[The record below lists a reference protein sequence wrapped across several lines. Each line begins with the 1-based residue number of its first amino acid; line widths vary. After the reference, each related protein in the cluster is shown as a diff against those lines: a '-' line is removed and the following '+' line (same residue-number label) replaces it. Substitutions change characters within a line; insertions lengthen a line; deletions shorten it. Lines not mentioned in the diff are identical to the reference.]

1 MQKLEASNI
10 RLQEGIKLLRL
21 GILGLGTVGSGVVK
35 ILEKNAENIK
45 NKVGTEV
52 KIKKILVNNLE
63 KERDIEINRDLLT
76 NKVEDIIDNPEID
89 IVVELIGG
97 EQPAYD
103 YIIRSIENGK
113 SIVTANKLVIAKYGK
128 RIFRKAD
135 ENNVQVC
142 YEGSVA
148 GGLPIIRPLQNSLA
162 ANRIEK
168 IYGILNGTTNYI
180 LTDMSK
186 NQKDFDESLKN
197 AQKLG
202 FAEADPSSDIDGHDA
217 AYKIT
222 ILSSLAFERFV
233 DVRDV
238 YVEGIREIKSADLEI
253 AHEMGYVIKLL
264 AIAKNGLDGV
274 DIRVHPAF
282 VPEDHPI
289 SMINGTYNCVYLHG
303 DAVGQVM
310 STARGAGQM
319 PTGSAVTADIIQV
332 AKDINH
338 DQREVQRM
346 ESFLESNVT
355 DIDEIENSFYLR
367 FEVKDKPGVLSHI
380 TKIFGDNNVSL
391 ASVLQKQKNNP
402 IVPLV
407 FITHHVKEK
416 NLKKSLAKIKELDD
430 VIEINSVIRVEDD
443 I

>member
-1 MQKLEASNI
+1 MLKI
-10 RLQEGIKLLRL
+10 

-35 ILEKNAENIK
+35 ILEKNEENIK
-45 NKVGTEV
+45 NKVGAEL
-52 KIKKILVNNLE
+52 KIEKILVNNLNKKRE
-63 KERDIEINRDLLT
+63 LNFAQGILT
-76 NKVEDIIDNPEID
+76 NDAAEIIDNPEID

-97 EQPAYD
+97 EYPAYD
-103 YIIRSIENGK
+103 YILRAIENGK
-113 SIVTANKLVIAKYGK
+113 NIVTANKLVIAKHG
-128 RIFRKAD
+128 RVIFKKAD

-162 ANRIEK
+162 ANKIKK

-186 NQKDFDESLKN
+186 KKKEFAESLAQ

-202 FAEADPSSDIDGHDA
+202 FAEADPASDIEGADA

-222 ILSSLAFERFV
+222 ILSLLAFERFV
-233 DVRDV
+233 DVNSV
-238 YVEGIREIKSADLEI
+238 YVEGITNIASEDIKLA
-253 AHEMGYVIKLL
+253 AEMGYVIKLL
-264 AIAKNGLDGV
+264 AIAKNSDQGL

-282 VPEDHPI
+282 VPQDHPLA
-289 SMINGTYNCVYLHG
+289 MINGTYNCVYLHG

-319 PTGSAVTADIIQV
+319 PTGSAVVSDIMQV
-332 AKDINH
+332 SKDINFN
-338 DQREVQRM
+338 QREVQRIDK
-346 ESFLESNVT
+346 FLDSQVV
-355 DIDEIENSFYLR
+355 DINEIENSFYLR
-367 FEVKDKPGVLSHI
+367 LEVYDQPGVMAHI
-380 TKIFGDNNVSL
+380 AKIFGDNNVSL
-391 ASVLQKQKNNP
+391 ASVLQKQKDNP

-407 FITHHVKEK
+407 FITHQVKEK
-416 NLKKSLAKIKELDD
+416 DLNKSLKAIESLKDVVKINN
-430 VIEINSVIRVEDD
+430 IIRVENN

>member
-1 MQKLEASNI
+1 MLKI
-10 RLQEGIKLLRL
+10 

-35 ILEKNAENIK
+35 ILEKNEENIK
-45 NKVGTEV
+45 NKVGAEL
-52 KIKKILVNNLE
+52 KIEKILVNNLNKKRE
-63 KERDIEINRDLLT
+63 LNFAQGILT
-76 NKVEDIIDNPEID
+76 NDAAEIIDNPEID

-97 EQPAYD
+97 EYPAYD
-103 YIIRSIENGK
+103 YILRAIENGK
-113 SIVTANKLVIAKYGK
+113 NIVTANKLVIAKHG
-128 RIFRKAD
+128 RVIFKKAD

-162 ANRIEK
+162 ANKIKK

-186 NQKDFDESLKN
+186 KKKEFAESLAQ

-202 FAEADPSSDIDGHDA
+202 FAEADPASDIEGADA

-222 ILSSLAFERFV
+222 ILSLLAFERFV
-233 DVRDV
+233 DVNSV
-238 YVEGIREIKSADLEI
+238 YVEGITNIASEDIKLA
-253 AHEMGYVIKLL
+253 AEMGYVIKLL
-264 AIAKNGLDGV
+264 AIAKNSDQGL

-282 VPEDHPI
+282 VPQDHPLA
-289 SMINGTYNCVYLHG
+289 MINGTYNCVYLHG

-319 PTGSAVTADIIQV
+319 PTGSAVVSDIMQV
-332 AKDINH
+332 SKDINFN
-338 DQREVQRM
+338 QREVQRIDK
-346 ESFLESNVT
+346 FLASQVV
-355 DIDEIENSFYLR
+355 DINEIENSFYLR
-367 FEVKDKPGVLSHI
+367 LEVYDQPGVMAHI
-380 TKIFGDNNVSL
+380 AKIFGDNNVSL
-391 ASVLQKQKNNP
+391 ASVLQKQKDNP

-407 FITHHVKEK
+407 FITHQVKEK
-416 NLKKSLAKIKELDD
+416 DLNKSLKAIESLKDVVKINN
-430 VIEINSVIRVEDD
+430 IIRVENN

>member
-310 STARGAGQM
+310 STAKGAGQM

>member
-1 MQKLEASNI
+1 M
-10 RLQEGIKLLRL
+10 
-21 GILGLGTVGSGVVK
+21 
-35 ILEKNAENIK
+35 
-45 NKVGTEV
+45 
-52 KIKKILVNNLE
+52 
-63 KERDIEINRDLLT
+63 
-76 NKVEDIIDNPEID
+76 
-89 IVVELIGG
+89 
-97 EQPAYD
+97 
-103 YIIRSIENGK
+103 RSIENGK

-135 ENNVQVC
+135 ENNAQVC

-186 NQKDFDESLKN
+186 NKKDFDESLKN
-197 AQKLG
+197 AQDLG

-238 YVEGIREIKSADLEI
+238 YVEGIREIKSTDLEL

-264 AIAKNGLDGV
+264 AIAKNGNDGV

-282 VPEDHPI
+282 IPEDHPI
-289 SMINGTYNCVYLHG
+289 AMINGTYNCVYLHG

-332 AKDINH
+332 AKDINYN
-338 DQREVQRM
+338 QREVQRM
-346 ESFLESNVT
+346 DSFLESNVT
-355 DIDEIENSFYLR
+355 KIDEIENSFYLR
-367 FEVKDKPGVLSHI
+367 LEVEDKPGVMAHI
-380 TKIFGDNNVSL
+380 AKIFGDNNVSL
-391 ASVLQKQKNNP
+391 ASVLQKQKDNP
-402 IVPLV
+402 VVPLV

-416 NLKKSLAKIKELDD
+416 DLEKSLNEIKELDD
-430 VIEINSVIRVEDD
+430 VIEIKSVIRVEND

>member
-1 MQKLEASNI
+1 
-10 RLQEGIKLLRL
+10 LLKL

-52 KIKKILVNNLE
+52 KIIKILVNNLE
-63 KERDIEINRDLLT
+63 KERDIEIDKNLLT
-76 NKVEDIIDNPEID
+76 DKAEDIIDNPEID

-103 YIIRSIENGK
+103 YIIRAIENGK

-135 ENNVQVC
+135 ENDAQVC

-186 NQKDFDESLKN
+186 NKKDFDESLKN
-197 AQKLG
+197 AQDLG

-233 DVRDV
+233 DARDV
-238 YVEGIREIKSADLEI
+238 YVEGIREIKSTDLEL

-264 AIAKNGLDGV
+264 AIAKNGNDGI

-282 VPEDHPI
+282 IPEDHPI
-289 SMINGTYNCVYLHG
+289 AMINGTYNCVYLHG

-332 AKDINH
+332 AKDINYN
-338 DQREVQRM
+338 QREVQRM
-346 ESFLESNVT
+346 DSFLESNVT
-355 DIDEIENSFYLR
+355 KIDEIENSFYLR
-367 FEVKDKPGVLSHI
+367 LEVEDKPGVMAHI
-380 TKIFGDNNVSL
+380 AKIFGDNNVSL
-391 ASVLQKQKNNP
+391 ASVLQKQKDNP
-402 IVPLV
+402 VVPLV

-416 NLKKSLAKIKELDD
+416 DLKKSLNEIKELDD
-430 VIEINSVIRVEDD
+430 VIEVKSVIRVEND

>member
-1 MQKLEASNI
+1 LEV
-10 RLQEGIKLLRL
+10 IKLLKL

-35 ILEKNAENIK
+35 ILEKNTENIK

-63 KERDIEINRDLLT
+63 KERDIKINRELLT
-76 NKVEDIIDNPEID
+76 DKMEDIINDPEID

-180 LTDMSK
+180 LTDMSRYK
-186 NQKDFDESLKN
+186 KDFDESLKN
-197 AQKLG
+197 AQELG

-238 YVEGIREIKSADLEI
+238 YVEGIRDIKSADLEL

-264 AIAKNGLDGV
+264 AIAKNGTDGV

-282 VPEDHPI
+282 IPKNHPI
-289 SMINGTYNCVYLHG
+289 AMINGTYNCVYLHG

-310 STARGAGQM
+310 STAKGAGQM

-338 DQREVQRM
+338 NQREVHRM
-346 ESFLESNVT
+346 DSFLESNVT
-355 DIDEIENSFYLR
+355 NIDEIENSFYLR
-367 FEVKDKPGVLSHI
+367 LEVEDKPGVMAHI
-380 TKIFGDNNVSL
+380 AKIFGDNNVSL
-391 ASVLQKQKNNP
+391 ASVLQKQKDNP
-402 IVPLV
+402 VVPLV

-416 NLKKSLAKIKELDD
+416 NLKKSLNEIKELDD
-430 VIEINSVIRVEDD
+430 VVEVKSVIRVEND

>member
-1 MQKLEASNI
+1 MLN
-10 RLQEGIKLLRL
+10 L

-63 KERDIEINRDLLT
+63 KERDIDIDKSLLT
-76 NKVEDIIDNPEID
+76 DKAEDIINNPEID

-103 YIIRSIENGK
+103 YIIEAIENGK

-135 ENNVQVC
+135 ENDAQVC

-197 AQKLG
+197 AQDLG
-202 FAEADPSSDIDGHDA
+202 FAEADPTSDIDGHDA

-238 YVEGIREIKSADLEI
+238 YVEGIREIKSTDLEL

-264 AIAKNGLDGV
+264 AIAKNGNDGV

-282 VPEDHPI
+282 IPEDHPI
-289 SMINGTYNCVYLHG
+289 AMINGTYNCVYLHG

-310 STARGAGQM
+310 STAKGAGQM

-338 DQREVQRM
+338 NQREVQRM
-346 ESFLESNVT
+346 DSFLESNVIN
-355 DIDEIENSFYLR
+355 IDQIENSFYLR
-367 FEVKDKPGVLSHI
+367 LEVEDKPGVMAHI
-380 TKIFGDNNVSL
+380 AKIFGDNNVSL
-391 ASVLQKQKNNP
+391 ASVLQKQKDNP
-402 IVPLV
+402 VVPLV

-416 NLKKSLAKIKELDD
+416 DLKESLNEIKELDD
-430 VIEINSVIRVEDD
+430 VIEINSVIRVEND

>member
-1 MQKLEASNI
+1 
-10 RLQEGIKLLRL
+10 LLKI

-52 KIKKILVNNLE
+52 RIEKILVNNLE
-63 KERDIEINRDLLT
+63 KERDIEINQELLT
-76 NKVEDIIDNPEID
+76 DKVEDIINNPNID

-103 YIIRSIENGK
+103 YIIRAIENGK

-135 ENNVQVC
+135 ENDVQVC

-186 NQKDFDESLKN
+186 EKKDFAESLRN
-197 AQKLG
+197 AQELG
-202 FAEADPSSDIDGHDA
+202 FAEADPSSDIEGDDA

-233 DVRDV
+233 DVREV
-238 YVEGIREIKSADLEI
+238 YVEGIKDVAIEDIEL

-264 AIAKNGLDGV
+264 AIAKNSPEGLDV
-274 DIRVHPAF
+274 RVHPAF
-282 VPEDHPI
+282 VPEDHPLA
-289 SMINGTYNCVYLHG
+289 MINGTYNCVYLHG

-338 DQREVQRM
+338 NQREVQRM
-346 ESFLESNVT
+346 DSFLESNVIK
-355 DIDEIENSFYLR
+355 IDEIENSFYLR
-367 FEVKDKPGVLSHI
+367 FEVKDEPGVMAHI
-380 TKIFGDNNVSL
+380 AKIFGDNNVSL
-391 ASVLQKQKNNP
+391 ASVLQKQKDNP
-402 IVPLV
+402 VVPLV
-407 FITHHVKEK
+407 FITHSVREK
-416 NLKKSLAKIKELDD
+416 DLNKSLAQIKELDD
-430 VIEINSVIRVEDD
+430 VIEVKSVIRVESN

>member
-1 MQKLEASNI
+1 MLKI
-10 RLQEGIKLLRL
+10 

-52 KIKKILVNNLE
+52 QIEKILVNNLE
-63 KERDIEINRDLLT
+63 KERDIEIKKELLT
-76 NKVEDIIDNPEID
+76 DQVEDIINNPDID

-103 YIIRSIENGK
+103 YIIRAIANGK

-135 ENNVQVC
+135 KNDVQVC

-148 GGLPIIRPLQNSLA
+148 GGLPIIRPLKNSLA

-186 NQKDFDESLKN
+186 DKKDFAESLKN

-202 FAEADPSSDIDGHDA
+202 FAEADPSSDIDGDDA

-233 DVRDV
+233 DVREV
-238 YVEGIREIKSADLEI
+238 YVEGIRDIAIEDIEL

-264 AIAKNGLDGV
+264 AIAKNSPKGLDV
-274 DIRVHPAF
+274 RVHPAF
-282 VPEDHPI
+282 VPEDHPLA
-289 SMINGTYNCVYLHG
+289 MINGTYNCVYLHG

-338 DQREVQRM
+338 NQREVQRM
-346 ESFLESNVT
+346 DSFLESNVIT
-355 DIDEIENSFYLR
+355 IDEIENSFYLR
-367 FEVKDKPGVLSHI
+367 FAVKDEPGVMAHI
-380 TKIFGDNNVSL
+380 AKIFGDNNVSL

-402 IVPLV
+402 VVPLV
-407 FITHHVKEK
+407 FITHSVKEK
-416 NLKKSLAKIKELDD
+416 DLNKSLAQIKEIDD
-430 VIEINSVIRVEDD
+430 VIEVKSVIRVESN

>member
-1 MQKLEASNI
+1 
-10 RLQEGIKLLRL
+10 LLKI

-52 KIKKILVNNLE
+52 QIEKILVNNLE
-63 KERDIEINRDLLT
+63 KERDIEIKKELLT
-76 NKVEDIIDNPEID
+76 DQVEDIINNPDID

-103 YIIRSIENGK
+103 YIIRAIANGK

-135 ENNVQVC
+135 KNDVQVC

-148 GGLPIIRPLQNSLA
+148 GGLPIIRPLKNSLA

-186 NQKDFDESLKN
+186 DKKDFAESLKN

-202 FAEADPSSDIDGHDA
+202 FAEADPSSDIDGDDA

-233 DVRDV
+233 DVREV
-238 YVEGIREIKSADLEI
+238 YVEGIRDIAIEDIEL

-264 AIAKNGLDGV
+264 AIAKNSPKGLDV
-274 DIRVHPAF
+274 RVHPAF
-282 VPEDHPI
+282 VPEDHPLA
-289 SMINGTYNCVYLHG
+289 MINGTYNCVYLHG

-338 DQREVQRM
+338 NQREVQRM
-346 ESFLESNVT
+346 DSFLESNVIT
-355 DIDEIENSFYLR
+355 IDEIENSFYLR
-367 FEVKDKPGVLSHI
+367 FAVKDEPGVMAHI
-380 TKIFGDNNVSL
+380 AKIFGDNNVSL

-402 IVPLV
+402 VVPLV
-407 FITHHVKEK
+407 FITHSVKEK
-416 NLKKSLAKIKELDD
+416 DLNKSLAQIKEIDD
-430 VIEINSVIRVEDD
+430 VIEVKSVIRVENN

>member
-1 MQKLEASNI
+1 
-10 RLQEGIKLLRL
+10 
-21 GILGLGTVGSGVVK
+21 VGSGVVK

-310 STARGAGQM
+310 STAKGAGQM

>member
-1 MQKLEASNI
+1 
-10 RLQEGIKLLRL
+10 LLKL
-21 GILGLGTVGSGVVK
+21 GILGIGTVGSGVVK

-52 KIKKILVNNLE
+52 KIKKILVNNLD
-63 KERDIEINRDLLT
+63 KERDIEIDKSLLT
-76 NKVEDIIDNPEID
+76 DRAEDIIDNPDID

-103 YIIRSIENGK
+103 YIIRAIENGK

-135 ENNVQVC
+135 ENDAQVC

-186 NQKDFDESLKN
+186 YKKDFDESLKN
-197 AQKLG
+197 AQDLG

-238 YVEGIREIKSADLEI
+238 YVEGIREIKSADLEL

-264 AIAKNGLDGV
+264 AIAKNGTDGV

-282 VPEDHPI
+282 IPEDHPI
-289 SMINGTYNCVYLHG
+289 AMINGTYNCVYLHG

-338 DQREVQRM
+338 NQREVQRM

-355 DIDEIENSFYLR
+355 KIDEIENSFYLR
-367 FEVKDKPGVLSHI
+367 LEVEDKPGVMAHI
-380 TKIFGDNNVSL
+380 AKIFGDNNVSL
-391 ASVLQKQKNNP
+391 ASVLQKQKDNP
-402 IVPLV
+402 VVPLV

-416 NLKKSLAKIKELDD
+416 DLKKSLNDIKELDD
-430 VIEINSVIRVEDD
+430 VIEVKSVIRVEND

>member
-1 MQKLEASNI
+1 M
-10 RLQEGIKLLRL
+10 LRL

-128 RIFRKAD
+128 KIFRKAD

-186 NQKDFDESLKN
+186 TQKDFDESLKN

>member
-186 NQKDFDESLKN
+186 TQKDFDESLKN

>member
-1 MQKLEASNI
+1 M
-10 RLQEGIKLLRL
+10 LRL

-355 DIDEIENSFYLR
+355 DIDKIENSFYLR

>member
-1 MQKLEASNI
+1 
-10 RLQEGIKLLRL
+10 LLKL

-52 KIKKILVNNLE
+52 KIIKILVNNLE
-63 KERDIEINRDLLT
+63 KERDIEIDKNLLT
-76 NKVEDIIDNPEID
+76 DNAEEIINNPEID

-103 YIIRSIENGK
+103 YIIRAIENGK

-135 ENNVQVC
+135 ENDAQVC

-186 NQKDFDESLKN
+186 NKKDFDESLKN
-197 AQKLG
+197 AQDLG

-233 DVRDV
+233 DARDV
-238 YVEGIREIKSADLEI
+238 YVEGIREIKSTDLEL

-264 AIAKNGLDGV
+264 AIAKNGNDGI

-282 VPEDHPI
+282 IPEDHPI
-289 SMINGTYNCVYLHG
+289 AMINGTYNCVYLHG

-332 AKDINH
+332 AKDINYN
-338 DQREVQRM
+338 QREVQRM
-346 ESFLESNVT
+346 DSFLESNVT
-355 DIDEIENSFYLR
+355 KIDEIENSFYLR
-367 FEVKDKPGVLSHI
+367 LEVEDKPGVMARI
-380 TKIFGDNNVSL
+380 AKIFGDNNVSL
-391 ASVLQKQKNNP
+391 ASVLQKQKDNP
-402 IVPLV
+402 VVPLV

-416 NLKKSLAKIKELDD
+416 DLKKSLNEIKELND
-430 VIEINSVIRVEDD
+430 VIEVKSVIRVEND